1 MQVMVG
7 RAMTEPDGSEDTA
20 GRLTCAVTVDFD
32 PSDFDPSAVGFDPS
46 DPAFLADPYPVYARM
61 RQLGPVLYYP
71 ARDLFLLNGFSEVN
85 AVLRDRRLG
94 RAYRHRYSD
103 DAFGQGSPDPR
114 WSSFNASE
122 QWSLLNVEPPDHTRL
137 RRLVTKV
144 FTARSVAALRPQI
157 ESLAAVHLAAALE
170 TAPATQGSFDLIS
183 TYAQPFSVAVICLLL
198 GVPQVDGPRLLDWSH
213 AIVKMY
219 EFTTSDA
226 ERKAA
231 DDAAAE
237 FISYVHDLI
246 SVRRQ
251 HPQNDLISE
260 LVTVADGGEMLTLDE
275 IVCTVIVLLNA
286 GHEAT
291 VNTLGNGMRALLR
304 HPDQWARVTAGEV
317 APATVVEEML
327 RWDAPL
333 QLFERWVLEEG
344 VSIGGRDFA
353 VGERVGMM
361 FGSANRD
368 PQRFP
373 DPDAFDAGRGDST
386 HIGFG
391 GGLHFCIG
399 APLARLE
406 LECSVAL
413 LREQS
418 LRLAAEPD
426 YQPYFVIRGLTA
438 LLLQTG

>member
-1 MQVMVG
+1 M
-7 RAMTEPDGSEDTA
+7 
-20 GRLTCAVTVDFD
+20 TVDFE
-32 PSDFDPSAVGFDPS
+32 PSAVGFDPQ
-46 DPAFLADPYPVYARM
+46 DPAFLADPYPVYSRM
-61 RQLGPVLYYP
+61 REIGPVLHYP
-71 ARDLFLLNGFSEVN
+71 ARGVYLLTGFAEVN
-85 AVLRDRRLG
+85 AALRDRRLG

-103 DAFGQGSPDPR
+103 DAFGQGTPDPR
-114 WSSFNASE
+114 WAHFNASE
-122 QWSLLNVEPPDHTRL
+122 EWSLLNLEPPDHTRL

-144 FTARSVAALRPQI
+144 FTARSIAALRPQI
-157 ESLAAVHLAAALE
+157 ETLAAWHLAVSIDGAVSSN
-170 TAPATQGSFDLIS
+170 GSFDLIS
-183 TYAQPFSVAVICLLL
+183 AYAQPFSIAVICLLL

-226 ERKAA
+226 ERQAA
-231 DDAAAE
+231 DDAARD
-237 FISYVHDLI
+237 FIGYVHALI
-246 SVRRQ
+246 ETRRAQ
-251 HPQNDLISE
+251 PQDDLISE

-291 VNTLGNGMRALLR
+291 VNTLGNGMRALLL

-317 APATVVEEML
+317 APATAVEEML
-327 RWDAPL
+327 RWDPPL
-333 QLFERWVLEEG
+333 QLFERWVLDEG

-353 VGERVGMM
+353 VGERIAMM

-373 DPDAFDAGRGDST
+373 DADAFDVGRGDST

-413 LREQS
+413 LRERP
-418 LRLAAEPD
+418 LRLAVEPA
-426 YQPYFVIRGLTA
+426 YQPYFVIRGLTS
-438 LLLQTG
+438 LQLRTD